1 MSFEFFNT
9 SSLAFGS
16 KLTAAFKQLENN
28 LTYALAN
35 VDNVLAGLEYYQQYI
50 DRNYRV
56 PVPTRPQMAVRT
68 NEIYSV
74 IDEVRKIKQL
84 EYDAEQNKFKVNIVF
99 YNSSSHKV
107 TNAVGQT
114 ELKAGYAFVSPAPS
128 NNRLTREIRF
138 SEESNTQGSEI
149 LLFQYRIDT
158 EGRIFLIGNL
168 IKNLNLYPQDATQ
181 YTSLSKSENLT
192 FPYTATDYE
201 CICVVGYRNNF
212 DAKVNDTSVI
222 KGIGGGVY
230 DNINHA
236 ILYVK
241 KGDVISGTINFGF
254 KVNYN
259 F

>member
-16 KLTAAFKQLENN
+16 KLTAAFKQLENS
-28 LTYALAN
+28 LTYSLEN

-68 NEIYSV
+68 NEIYTV

-84 EYDAEQNKFKVNIVF
+84 EYDAEQDKFKVNIVF
-99 YNSSSHKV
+99 YNNSSHKV
-107 TNAVGQT
+107 TNAVGET
-114 ELKAGYAFVSPAPS
+114 SLKSGYAFVSPAPS

-138 SEESNTQGSEI
+138 SGESKVQGSEI
-149 LLFQYRIDT
+149 LLFQYRIDN
-158 EGRIFLIGNL
+158 EGRIFLLGDL
-168 IKNLNLYPQDATQ
+168 IDTLNLYPQDATQ
-181 YTSLSKSENLT
+181 YTSLTKSENLS
-192 FPYTATDYE
+192 FPYTASDYE
-201 CICVVGYRNNF
+201 CLCLVGYRNNF
-212 DAKVNDTSVI
+212 DAKVNGVSVI
-222 KGIGGGVY
+222 KGIGGASY
-230 DNINHA
+230 TNINHA
-236 ILYVK
+236 IVYVK